1 MFNLDT
7 HARPGRSPKASACT
21 PPGEAR
27 CCPAPILLGG
37 HAPSASS
44 GGEVTSILCS
54 DPPPDRGLLQC
65 GAPPSPID
73 KKTVSHGFRVPW
85 ATTPGEKVMRCSPH
99 DSPPR
104 PSNSTSRRHH
114 AECRTR

>member
-7 HARPGRSPKASACT
+7 HARPGRSPKASART

-27 CCPAPILLGG
+27 CCPAPILLGD

-54 DPPPDRGLLQC
+54 DPPAGQGSASVWGPTQPHRQEDRVSRVQSALGHRPRRKSHEVL
-65 GAPPSPID
+65 AP
-73 KKTVSHGFRVPW
+73 
-85 ATTPGEKVMRCSPH
+85 
-99 DSPPR
+99 
-104 PSNSTSRRHH
+104 
-114 AECRTR
+114 